1 MSNRNKYLASL
12 DIGSSKICCIIASK
26 DHHDISKIIGLGYN
40 ESKGI
45 SNGVISDING
55 HQKYYNSYI

>member
-26 DHHDISKIIGLGYN
+26 DSQDIK
-40 ESKGI
+40 
-45 SNGVISDING
+45 
-55 HQKYYNSYI
+55 